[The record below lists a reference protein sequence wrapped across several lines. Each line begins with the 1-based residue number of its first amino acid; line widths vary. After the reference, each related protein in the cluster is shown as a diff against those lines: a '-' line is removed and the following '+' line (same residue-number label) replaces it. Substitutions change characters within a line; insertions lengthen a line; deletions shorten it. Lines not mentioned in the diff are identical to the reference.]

1 MSNVVNKVTFYPVSN
16 GDSSQILLANGRR
29 ILMDFHHRACGE
41 DESSPHLDLAKH
53 LRAEFKAAGRDYVDV
68 MAFTHA
74 DLDHICGFSDF
85 FELQHSGTY
94 QGGDRIKIKELW
106 VPAAV
111 LIEKAT
117 MDQKSDEF
125 CILRQEARHR
135 LKKGEG
141 IKVFSKPLDVQKIL
155 TDAGISVASR
165 EHCFVDAG
173 TIVDTFSLV
182 NDGVEFFVH
191 SPFVAHCEDGD
202 FERNIASLIFNIRFV
217 VGTYQCDYLAVG
229 DTEYETLG
237 QIVEITEAHNN
248 SDRLKWDLFNI
259 PHHCSYRALAQ
270 DKGDKETV
278 PDEGVEKVLLGGKRR
293 AYVVSS
299 SRPIPNTKEAYE
311 QAQPPHIQARNTYE
325 KYLEKVG
332 GSRMLVT
339 MEYPNGFNPAP
350 MVFEISTTG
359 LKLVTSS
366 SMASAGAAIVT
377 APAPRAG

>member
-16 GDSSQILLANGRR
+16 GDSSQIVLANGRR

-85 FELQHSGTY
+85 FELQYSGTY
-94 QGGDRIKIKELW
+94 QGSDRIKIKELW

-111 LIEKAT
+111 LIEPAT
-117 MDQKSDEF
+117 MEQKSDEF
-125 CILRQEARHR
+125 YILRQEARYR

-141 IKVFSKPLDVQKIL
+141 IKVFSKPPAVQKIL

-173 TIVDTFSLV
+173 TIVNTFSLV

-278 PDEGVEKVLLGGKRR
+278 PDEGAEKVLLGGKRR

-299 SRPIPNTKEAYE
+299 SRPIPNSKDAYE
-311 QAQPPHIQARNTYE
+311 QTQPPHIQARNTYE

-332 GSRMLVT
+332 GSKMLVT
-339 MEYPNGFNPAP
+339 MEYPNGFYPEP
-350 MVFEISTTG
+350 MMFEISSNG
-359 LKLVTSS
+359 LKLVTA
-366 SMASAGAAIVT
+366 ASAVGAAGAIVS

>member
-1 MSNVVNKVTFYPVSN
+1 MSSVVNKVTFYPVSN
-16 GDSSQILLANGRR
+16 GDSSQIVLANGRR

-41 DESSPHLDLAKH
+41 DESSPHLDLSKH
-53 LRAEFKAAGRDYVDV
+53 LRAEFKAACRDYVDV

-85 FELQHSGTY
+85 FELQYSGAY

-111 LIEKAT
+111 LIEPAT
-117 MDQKSDEF
+117 MEQKSDEF
-125 CILRQEARHR
+125 YILRQEARYR

-141 IKVFSKPLDVQKIL
+141 IKVFSKPPAVQKIL

-173 TIVDTFSLV
+173 TIVNTFSLM

-202 FERNIASLIFNIRFV
+202 FERNIASLIFNVRFV

-270 DKGDKETV
+270 DKGDQETV
-278 PDEGVEKVLLGGKRR
+278 PAEGAEKVLLGGKRR
-293 AYVVSS
+293 GYVVSS
-299 SRPIPNTKEAYE
+299 SRPIPNTKDAYE
-311 QAQPPHIQARNTYE
+311 QTQPPHIQARNTYE
-325 KYLEKVG
+325 NYLEKVG
-332 GSRMLVT
+332 GSKLLVT
-339 MEYPNGFNPAP
+339 MEYPNGFYPEP
-350 MVFEISTTG
+350 MVFEISSNG
-359 LKLVTSS
+359 LKLVTS
-366 SMASAGAAIVT
+366 ASAVGAAGAIVS